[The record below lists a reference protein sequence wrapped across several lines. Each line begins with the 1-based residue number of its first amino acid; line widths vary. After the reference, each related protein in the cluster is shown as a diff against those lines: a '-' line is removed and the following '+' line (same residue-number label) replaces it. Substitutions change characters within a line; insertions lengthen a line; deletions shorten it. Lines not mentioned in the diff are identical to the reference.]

1 MKKNEIKQFRQID
14 ALEFNMLV
22 KERLNQFKV
31 SAITAAI
38 TSLVCAS
45 IPTYAADLEIYKI
58 PEDSV
63 GATTLMMMLDLSG
76 SMGWGE
82 GYTNNWGQP
91 YTSMSIQE
99 DYGVCSGTNTGV
111 ASDTATTSYYTRYY
125 CPVTATVAAANQ
137 QVTGYWNPSATDT
150 NRKWVAGCEK
160 QTNDSY
166 RCYDRLTRLKDG
178 LRQVLEGT
186 ATVSKIDDKIIIGL
200 STFAGSNGRIRIP
213 ARALNAETGA
223 TKQVLVTKTRIVYDT
238 VPVYET
244 RQEQYVITPA
254 VPAVPAYDRPYW
266 QERAR
271 YSNESRNRYRTCDW
285 NTSTLQCT
293 WPNTWQNI
301 SNKPSSVNSNGK
313 TAKACTTDFK
323 CQEWY
328 ISIPAVPGKPAVM
341 GTRDIRVQIGT
352 EQVPREETYQEYETQ
367 AVIQRELL
375 LNTLKDL
382 NASGGTPTPYAYA
395 EAAAYLLGTNTNISD
410 YLIRYYQSLG
420 NRRID
425 GTDNY
430 PCNSPL
436 SPTNSYRDYK
446 KPDGTTAIIRWCSDA
461 YKSSWAIPSGSTP
474 LVYDFTKDRNRELY
488 YKEGEPLEAIASN
501 GSSYSGWS
509 QAPDDTKTDP
519 AASATN
525 YQAPT
530 SITSQAGNASKKEC
544 SGQGIYFLTDGQ
556 PQPGG
561 WSVGSDGKSGTAYAL
576 MKQALGTTK
585 GADFS
590 CLASPL
596 GKRTG
601 YDSVT
606 NGWACVGKFAQTL
619 LDPTKNPTG
628 LKIQTAV
635 VGFGSGFGAGA
646 AESDDVK
653 DAKDWGTVGNGGWIA
668 GSSPEDVA
676 KSINDFIGKLNKDVP
691 SMSTGSSTIPMD
703 ALNPEIIQPYAYSPQ
718 FEPKVN
724 PADKQQLWLG
734 NVKKYYVVNGG
745 VYSSESGGSD
755 YTVVKKSKLQDLTDI
770 WAKSGISY
778 AENTPIFQKG
788 GALSQLKLGT
798 VTENNDKG
806 EPTTTAGRKLLT
818 EYNFDGTQD
827 ADKQIS
833 RNFDLKRIN
842 YTYTTDAST
851 KTDDASR
858 VRGLMALLGY
868 NINTNTDTNNFDL
881 SSVAANLRQMGSV
894 YHSLPVLLTQEGKA
908 VAERNATTKKI
919 QISTTGRKD
928 YVMFGTTQGLLSVV
942 DASDGVEKFSF
953 VPKEMI
959 ERQSET
965 FKVNAGNLAGGK
977 EALYYGLD
985 GEWTAHTVY
994 VTKPDGTLTVTETVR
1009 NAVGSATDKE
1019 NLNGK
1024 QWVYGGMRMGGRS
1037 YYALDLTNIDSPKL
1051 KFHIDPTTGK
1061 VYSKANPNGKKFA
1074 PIENMAQS
1082 WSKPKLDYV
1091 NWQGKRKL
1099 VMFVGGG
1106 YDAGGD
1112 HGDGLYANNIRT
1124 GYAGYE
1130 NYNYPQDN
1138 KKGSGVYM
1146 FDADTGDLLWYA
1158 DSTQPTTPTDP
1169 SEGNGA
1175 VTDETIAH
1183 AVNGD
1188 LKYSVA
1194 SDIKTIDRDNDGVVD
1209 HLYFGDLAG
1218 QAFRVDFQNDG
1229 KADGFD
1235 SQVTKILNLH
1245 QADGTSPRFYMAP
1258 VFTAHHSAHKK
1269 EGADVVVASFISGNK
1284 SAPLLATSDSPTSTG
1299 KTDPLGLQYDAVY
1312 AIYDYD
1318 IHPDGTFYPQTHIAA
1333 RTRGDTTET
1342 TASTDKLKYISNI
1355 VRDDSEA
1362 TLVKGAV
1369 ANSNTG
1375 WGGWYYRFD
1384 KKFDASEAKESIV
1397 KGISP
1402 LIAMEG
1408 SLYVTMYDASNNGT
1422 SSSCGAGVKGH
1433 SFTQRI
1439 CLPTGICPENANYK
1453 YNLGA
1458 GIVNL
1463 NVGSVDGGNKKSIVV
1478 PDPEDIGQA
1487 CVGTA
1492 CKDGKKFITA
1502 GGSIRFIP
1510 NRWYERYAK
1519 AD

>member
-1 MKKNEIKQFRQID
+1 MKKNEIKQVRQID
-14 ALEFNMLV
+14 ALEFNMPV

-76 SMGWGE
+76 SMGAGKDY
-82 GYTNNWGQP
+82 GSS
-91 YTSMSIQE
+91 SMSIQG
-99 DYGVCSGTNTGV
+99 DYGVCVNGGLDSSNRTVKTD
-111 ASDTATTSYYTRYY
+111 AITTSYPRYY
-125 CPVTATVAAANQ
+125 CEVSSDTTNQ
-137 QVTGYWNPSATDT
+137 KVTGYWNPSATDT

-160 QTNDSY
+160 QANNSY

-186 ATVSKIDDKIIIGL
+186 ATIPKVNDKIIIGL
-200 STFAGSNGRIRIP
+200 STFAGNNGSIRIP
-213 ARALNAETGA
+213 ARALSDVTG
-223 TKQVLVTKTRIVYDT
+223 TYVVQVPYDVEVEKTREVSYT
-238 VPVYET
+238 ENVPYSYKKT
-244 RQEQYVITPA
+244 LWRT
-254 VPAVPAYDRPYW
+254 
-266 QERAR
+266 
-271 YSNESRNRYRTCDW
+271 YSNKSGGKTTTYYRTCDRW
-285 NTSTLQCT
+285 TGTDSNECLRWNPKESNSASTAMPADFNTSVLIKICT
-293 WPNTWQNI
+293 EGNQ
-301 SNKPSSVNSNGK
+301 SNCKEYGQ
-313 TAKACTTDFK
+313 TIDTTK
-323 CQEWY
+323 QETKY
-328 ISIPAVPGKPAVM
+328 RTETYTEVE
-341 GTRDIRVQIGT
+341 TRY
-352 EQVPREETYQEYETQ
+352 REETRNTTQ
-367 AVIQRELL
+367 RDLL
-375 LNTLKDL
+375 LSTLKNL

-395 EAAAYLLGTNTNISD
+395 EAAAYLMGTTTVTTMPNNLQRFFVTNAD
-410 YLIRYYQSLG
+410 RWGRRYYAQCASNVWNVNACTSWNYWYDNRSL
-420 NRRID
+420 
-425 GTDNY
+425 
-430 PCNSPL
+430 
-436 SPTNSYRDYK
+436 
-446 KPDGTTAIIRWCSDA
+446 DGTTVDSLESTFSYRSDGQN
-461 YKSSWAIPSGSTP
+461 YSVNGYYYTGPSLYNYSGFSLSASDTQKNS
-474 LVYDFTKDRNRELY
+474 VYDN
-488 YKEGEPLEAIASN
+488 PV
-501 GSSYSGWS
+501 
-509 QAPDDTKTDP
+509 
-519 AASATN
+519 
-525 YQAPT
+525 
-530 SITSQAGNASKKEC
+530 SITSQKTNSSKKEC

-556 PQPGG
+556 PTPGG
-561 WSVGSDGKSGTAYAL
+561 VITGTDGKSGTAYTLMSKAL
-576 MKQALGTTK
+576 DTK
-585 GADFS
+585 ASSFDCS
-590 CLASPL
+590 SSPL
-596 GKRTG
+596 GGRTG
-601 YDSVT
+601 YDHENNS
-606 NGWACVGKFAQTL
+606 WACVGKFAQAL

-635 VGFGSGFGAGA
+635 VGFGSSFGGGA
-646 AESDDVK
+646 DESDDVK
-653 DAKDWGTVGNGGWIA
+653 DAKDWGTVGGGGWIA

-703 ALNPEIIQPYAYSPQ
+703 ALNPEIIQPYAYFPQ

-724 PADKQQLWLG
+724 PADKQQLWFG

-788 GALSQLKLGT
+788 GVLSQLKLGT
-798 VTENNDKG
+798 VIENNDKG

-818 EYNFDGTQD
+818 EYNFDGTLD
-827 ADKQIS
+827 ADKQVS
-833 RNFDLKRIN
+833 RDFDLKQIN

-881 SSVAANLRQMGSV
+881 SGVTANLRQMGSV
-894 YHSLPVLLTQEGKA
+894 YHSLPMLLTQEGKA

-965 FKVNAGNLAGGK
+965 FKANAGNLAGGK

-1037 YYALDLTNIDSPKL
+1037 YYALDLTDIDSPKL

-1130 NYNYPQDN
+1130 KYNYPQDN

-1188 LKYSVA
+1188 LKYSIA

-1229 KADGFD
+1229 KSDGFD

-1269 EGADVVVASFISGNK
+1269 EGADVIVASFISGNK

-1318 IHPDGTFYPQTHIAA
+1318 IHPDGTFYPQTHIGA
-1333 RTRGDTTET
+1333 RTQADTTET

-1369 ANSNTG
+1369 ANSTTG

-1439 CLPTGICPENANYK
+1439 CLPTGVCPENANYK

-1478 PDPEDIGQA
+1478 PDPEDIGKA
-1487 CVGTA
+1487 CVGAA
-1492 CKDGKKFITA
+1492 CKDGQKFITA

>member
-1 MKKNEIKQFRQID
+1 MKKFKIKKVHQD
-14 ALEFNMLV
+14 HALDSKV
-22 KERLNQFKV
+22 QYKDRLNQFKV
-31 SAITAAI
+31 SGVAAAI
-38 TSLVCAS
+38 TSLICAS
-45 IPTYAADLEIYKI
+45 VSTYAADLEIYKI

-82 GYTNNWGQP
+82 GYTNYWGQP

-111 ASDTATTSYYTRYY
+111 VSDTATTSYYTRYY

-137 QVTGYWNPSATDT
+137 QVTGYWSPSATDA

-160 QTNDSY
+160 QADNSY

-186 ATVSKIDDKIIIGL
+186 ATVPKIDDKIIIGL
-200 STFAGSNGRIRIP
+200 STFAGSNGFIRVP
-213 ARALNAETGA
+213 ARALNAKTGG
-223 TKQVLVTKTRIVYDT
+223 TKQVLVTKTRTVYDT

-244 RQEQYVITPA
+244 REEDFVVTPEIAGYTRSHWRRKTTKQSNTTFRYQSCTWSESDKTCKWPVSNDWKNSAPSDFDPKYTSKDCPSGNNYSYNCQEFYTT
-254 VPAVPAYDRPYW
+254 VPA
-266 QERAR
+266 
-271 YSNESRNRYRTCDW
+271 
-285 NTSTLQCT
+285 
-293 WPNTWQNI
+293 I
-301 SNKPSSVNSNGK
+301 
-313 TAKACTTDFK
+313 
-323 CQEWY
+323 
-328 ISIPAVPGKPAVM
+328 PAVM
-341 GTRDIRVQIGT
+341 GKRNVQVQVGT
-352 EQVPREETYQEYETQ
+352 EQIPREETYQEYETQ
-367 AVIQRELL
+367 DVLQRELL
-375 LNTLKDL
+375 LNTLKNL

-395 EAAAYLLGTNTNISD
+395 EAAAYLLGTNTQNNS
-410 YLIRYYQSLG
+410 YLVYNYYQSLG
-420 NRRID
+420 DSKDDNSDKKSCKTPLIPNGYSEYEDSNGNKIIIRGCETQSNSYWTIPSTYIISGNGWNKRRI
-425 GTDNY
+425 
-430 PCNSPL
+430 
-436 SPTNSYRDYK
+436 
-446 KPDGTTAIIRWCSDA
+446 
-461 YKSSWAIPSGSTP
+461 
-474 LVYDFTKDRNRELY
+474 Y
-488 YKEGEPLEAIASN
+488 YNPLEKLERLESALA
-501 GSSYSGWS
+501 YSGWS
-509 QAPDDTKTDP
+509 SSSDDTKTTP
-519 AASATN
+519 ASSAVN
-525 YQAPT
+525 YQAPS
-530 SITSQAGNASKKEC
+530 SITSQATNANKKEC

-561 WSVGSDGKSGTAYAL
+561 YAVSTEDGKSGTAYAL
-576 MKQALGTTK
+576 MSKALDTK
-585 GADFS
+585 ANLFDCS
-590 CLASPL
+590 SSPL

-601 YDSVT
+601 YDRVE
-606 NGWACVGKFAQTL
+606 NGWACVGKFAQAL
-619 LDPTKNPTG
+619 LDPAKNPANV
-628 LKIQTAV
+628 KIQTAV
-635 VGFGSGFGAGA
+635 VGFGSSFGGGA
-646 AESDDVK
+646 AETDDVK
-653 DAKDWGTVGNGGWIA
+653 DAKDWGVVGNGGWIA
-668 GSSPEDVA
+668 GSSPEDVS

-703 ALNPEIIQPYAYSPQ
+703 ALNPEIIQPYAYFPQ

-724 PADKQQLWLG
+724 PADKQQLWFG
-734 NVKKYYVVNGG
+734 NLKKYYVVNGG
-745 VYSSESGGSD
+745 VYSNAAGGSVN
-755 YTVVKKSKLQDLTDI
+755 TVVLKSKLQDLTDI

-788 GALSQLKLGT
+788 GALSQLNLGT
-798 VTENNDKG
+798 VTTTDGQGKS
-806 EPTTTAGRKLLT
+806 TTTAGRKLLT
-818 EYNFDGTQD
+818 EYSFDGSLA
-827 ADKQIS
+827 ADKQVS
-833 RNFDLKRIN
+833 RDFDLKQIN

-851 KTDDASR
+851 KTDAASR
-858 VRGLMALLGY
+858 VRGLMALLGFQ
-868 NINTNTDTNNFDL
+868 ISDSTETNNLDL
-881 SSVAANLRQMGSV
+881 ATVPANLRQMGSI

-942 DASDGVEKFSF
+942 DASTGIEKFSF

-965 FKVNAGNLAGGK
+965 FKANAGNLAGGK
-977 EALYYGLD
+977 NALYYGLD

-994 VTKPDGTLTVTETVR
+994 VTKPDGTLTV
-1009 NAVGSATDKE
+1009 NATARDVIGSLTGEKE
-1019 NLNGK
+1019 NLDGK

-1037 YYALDLTNIDSPKL
+1037 YYSLDLTNIDSPKL

-1061 VYSKANPNGKKFA
+1061 VYSASSPSGKKFA

-1091 NWQGKRKL
+1091 NWKGKRKL

-1112 HGDGLYANNIRT
+1112 NGDGLYVNGIRT

-1130 NYNYPQDN
+1130 HYDYQQDN

-1146 FDADTGDLLWYA
+1146 FDADNGDLLWYA
-1158 DSTQPTTPTDP
+1158 DSTQPATPSDP
-1169 SEGNGA
+1169 NESEGT
-1175 VTDETIAH
+1175 VTDKEIAH
-1183 AVNGD
+1183 VVNSD

-1194 SDIKTIDRDNDGVVD
+1194 SDIKTIDRDNDGIVD

-1218 QAFRVDFQNDG
+1218 QAFRVDFNGTKD
-1229 KADGFD
+1229 KFN

-1245 QADGTSPRFYMAP
+1245 EDDGTSPRFYMAP
-1258 VFTAHHSAHKK
+1258 VFTAHYSAARK
-1269 EGADVVVASFISGNK
+1269 EGANVVVASFISGNK
-1284 SAPLLATSDSPTSTG
+1284 SSPLLATIDSPTSTG
-1299 KTDPLGLQYDAVY
+1299 KKDPLGLQYDAVY

-1333 RTRGDTTET
+1333 RNLAGTTET
-1342 TASTDKLKYISNI
+1342 TASTSKLKYISNV
-1355 VRDDSEA
+1355 VRDDSED

-1369 ANSNTG
+1369 ANSSTG

-1384 KKFDASEAKESIV
+1384 KKFDNSEALQSIV

-1433 SFTQRI
+1433 SFTQRL
-1439 CLPTGICPENANYK
+1439 CLPTGVCPENANYK

-1463 NVGSVDGGNKKSIVV
+1463 NVGSVDGSNTKSIVV
-1478 PDPEDIGQA
+1478 PDPEDIGS
-1487 CVGTA
+1487 G
-1492 CKDGKKFITA
+1492 CKGNDCKEGKKFITA

-1510 NRWYERYAK
+1510 NRWFERYAK